1 MSTATASAPTEARLP
16 NETTRRAQ
24 EDTLL
29 TPRFYT
35 TDMKAMDAIDV
46 NPIRVQW
53 QSLMDEYKADNNKVH
68 FTRPANL
75 MADYSDLPEGLHRE
89 FVDFMVSSITSEYS
103 GCVLYNEIK
112 KNVDNPDIKELM
124 GYMARDEARHA
135 GFINQWL
142 KDFGIAVDLGFL
154 TRAKKYTYFK
164 PKFIFYATYLSEKI
178 GYARYITIFRQI
190 EKHPELKFHPIFGW
204 FDQWC
209 NDEFRHGESFAL
221 LMRANPKLLEGRN
234 RLWIRFF
241 VLAVYATMFVRDQA
255 RPEMHEA
262 LAIDPRAYDYEVF
275 RITSDISKQVF
286 PFTVD
291 IDNPTFRACL
301 EKLLRISNANDKA
314 RSEGGVINAIKRV
327 GYGAAAALTFL
338 RLYTLPVIDH
348 TLPANVRLSPT
359 W

>member
-1 MSTATASAPTEARLP
+1 
-16 NETTRRAQ
+16 
-24 EDTLL
+24 
-29 TPRFYT
+29 
-35 TDMKAMDAIDV
+35 
-46 NPIRVQW
+46 
-53 QSLMDEYKADNNKVH
+53 
-68 FTRPANL
+68 
-75 MADYSDLPEGLHRE
+75 
-89 FVDFMVSSITSEYS
+89 MVSSITSEYS

-234 RLWIRFF
+234 KLWIRFF
-241 VLAVYATMFVRDQA
+241 VLAVYATMFVRDQS

-291 IDNPTFRACL
+291 IDNPKLNVYLGVRNLAEAFLPDHLRYLESFFRRRRMNALFPVSVIAGTAACV
-301 EKLLRISNANDKA
+301 LLSMK
-314 RSEGGVINAIKRV
+314 
-327 GYGAAAALTFL
+327 AAAVGATPHEVAGYSLLASLVALGLLEHWFMV
-338 RLYTLPVIDH
+338 LPV
-348 TLPANVRLSPT
+348 PADALWRWGLASRSAAQREGRPAPAPVA
-359 W
+359 